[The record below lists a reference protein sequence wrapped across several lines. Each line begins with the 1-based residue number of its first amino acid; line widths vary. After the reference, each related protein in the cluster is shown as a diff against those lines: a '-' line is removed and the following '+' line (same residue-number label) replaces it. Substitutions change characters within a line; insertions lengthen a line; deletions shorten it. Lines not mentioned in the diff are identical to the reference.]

1 MFFIKILTVAA
12 LCPPFLIQ
20 AGAHSIYVVEA
31 QGAAVDVFAM
41 LDEDKSTNDD
51 TKDENKQ
58 LLTKASF
65 QRIEFDHVSFAYPA
79 RPQVH
84 ALDDVSFG
92 VDRGDSVALVGHS
105 GSGKK
110 IFNRKNFI

>member
-1 MFFIKILTVAA
+1 LTVAA

-20 AGAHSIYVVEA
+20 AGAHSIYVSEA

-41 LDEDKSTNDD
+41 LDEDQSTNDSV
-51 TKDENKQ
+51 KDKDKQ

-65 QRIEFDHVSFAYPA
+65 ERIEFDHVSFAYPA
-79 RPQVH
+79 RSQVN
-84 ALDDVSFG
+84 ALDDVSFI
-92 VDRGDSVALVGHS
+92 VERGNTVALVGHS

-110 IFNRKNFI
+110 MYDRKNLI

>member
-1 MFFIKILTVAA
+1 MTVAA

-20 AGAHSIYVVEA
+20 AGAHSIYVSEA

-41 LDEDKSTNDD
+41 LDEDQSTNDSV
-51 TKDENKQ
+51 KDKDKQ

-65 QRIEFDHVSFAYPA
+65 ERIEFDHVSFAYPA
-79 RPQVH
+79 RSQVN
-84 ALDDVSFG
+84 ALDDVSFI
-92 VDRGDSVALVGHS
+92 VERGNTVALVGHS

-110 IFNRKNFI
+110 MYDRKNLI

>member
-1 MFFIKILTVAA
+1 MFFVKILCVAA

-20 AGAHSIYVVEA
+20 AGTFSIAVIEA

-41 LDEDKSTNDD
+41 LDEDQSTNDNV
-51 TKDENKQ
+51 KDEDKH

-65 QRIEFDHVSFAYPA
+65 QRIEFDHVTFSYPA
-79 RPQVH
+79 RPQVR

-92 VDRGDSVALVGHS
+92 IKRGDSVALVGHS

-110 IFNRKNFI
+110 IYNRNNFI

>member
-1 MFFIKILTVAA
+1 MFFVKILCVAA
-12 LCPPFLIQ
+12 LCPSFLIQ
-20 AGAHSIYVVEA
+20 AGTYSISVIEA

-41 LDEDKSTNDD
+41 LDEDQSTNDNV
-51 TKDENKQ
+51 KDEDKQ

-65 QRIEFDHVSFAYPA
+65 QRIEFDHVTFSYPA
-79 RPQVH
+79 RPQVR

-92 VDRGDSVALVGHS
+92 VERGNSVALVGHS

-110 IFNRKNFI
+110 IYDTKYFI